1 VAFKREFTSFSLDNF
16 QNFSSG
22 PKYVVASY
30 TQYEER
36 RAEHVSMSVCVCV
49 CVSAA
54 IEGRMLSVVTSND
67 SHWTTINVALANV
80 IHETTHFVDLLT
92 SVPRD
97 PAFQSHGVR
106 RSTARELV
114 LPLRTP
120 SVCQARRGEGLFV
133 FVGRIRLKRTLHVQ
147 CAARLDEFRSVWFS
161 AVQRQMQPCHLHV
174 T

>member
-1 VAFKREFTSFSLDNF
+1 M
-16 QNFSSG
+16 
-22 PKYVVASY
+22 YVC
-30 TQYEER
+30 
-36 RAEHVSMSVCVCV
+36 VCVCV

-67 SHWTTINVALANV
+67 SQWTTINVALANV

-147 CAARLDEFRSVWFS
+147 CAARLDEFRRVWFS